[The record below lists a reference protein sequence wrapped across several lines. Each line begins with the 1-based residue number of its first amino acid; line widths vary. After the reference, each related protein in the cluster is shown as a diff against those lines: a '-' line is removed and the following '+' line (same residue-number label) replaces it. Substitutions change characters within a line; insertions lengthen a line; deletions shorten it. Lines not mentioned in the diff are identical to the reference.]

1 MSEATEPDLTGMT
14 FHEIAAKYGE
24 ETAIQAGIEADPEWG
39 PGEMDMSKARPAME
53 VMPDLVEL
61 LEREEP
67 GRGKQQKDAPAKEEV
82 SIQLD
87 SDLMAVLRGMGEDWQ
102 HRMNAILRRAVF
114 GDSRP

>member
-1 MSEATEPDLTGMT
+1 MDEATDPDLAGMT

-24 ETAIQAGIEADPEWG
+24 EAAIQAGIAADSEWG
-39 PGEMDMSKARPAME
+39 PDEMDMSNARPAME

-67 GRGKQQKDAPAKEEV
+67 RRENVIEGAPAKEEV

-87 SDLMAVLRGMGEDWQ
+87 SDLMAVFRGMGEGWQ
-102 HRMNAILRRAVF
+102 HRMNAMLRRAVF
-114 GDSRP
+114 GDSTS